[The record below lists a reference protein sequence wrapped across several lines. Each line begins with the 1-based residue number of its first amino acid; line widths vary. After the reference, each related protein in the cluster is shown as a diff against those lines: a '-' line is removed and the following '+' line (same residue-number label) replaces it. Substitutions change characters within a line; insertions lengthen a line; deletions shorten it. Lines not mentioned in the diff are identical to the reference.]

1 MSSDTSLSKD
11 QKIEA
16 VEALIR
22 ALASDTDEAA
32 EISHRLAVIFQL
44 ESRGLRPFSEWQG
57 EFVIETGRI
66 SEQESIMLRDLAQLH
81 RTALDPLC
89 LLAIDCRRII
99 ACPSCF
105 GHRCIIYRCHYASGM
120 FPL

>member
-1 MSSDTSLSKD
+1 LSSDTSLSKD

-57 EFVIETGRI
+57 EFVIETARI
-66 SEQESIMLRDLAQLH
+66 SEQESDLFRSFRDIG
-81 RTALDPLC
+81 R
-89 LLAIDCRRII
+89 CR
-99 ACPSCF
+99 
-105 GHRCIIYRCHYASGM
+105 
-120 FPL
+120 

>member
-57 EFVIETGRI
+57 EFVIETARI
-66 SEQESIMLRDLAQLH
+66 SEQESDLLRSFRDIG
-81 RTALDPLC
+81 R
-89 LLAIDCRRII
+89 CR
-99 ACPSCF
+99 
-105 GHRCIIYRCHYASGM
+105 
-120 FPL
+120 